1 MKKIFLLFCLIF
13 IFSCKE
19 KKEEVLN
26 NPDFKIGAADRD
38 SKIPD
43 SSADKSI
50 LLKTT
55 DDGFFRIFVKSN
67 EARGKYFYSDTLNVL
82 MAENYIKKDNKFIKT
97 RSSTLL
103 EGEWNYLEIDSANLY
118 IQKINNVDFQF
129 ISANDSFQG
138 KAIPE
143 QSVHFWMINTNN
155 VSEYYE
161 LIYSGYPDNL
171 CAECI
176 KGDFVKD
183 KKLDKNP
190 FAKKALYD
198 FAKKSKLIYQKTN
211 DEKKPNHF
219 KNFREK
225 WQKDNQAE
233 INWGAGYGGEMDVVL
248 STYYKE
254 NLFDISGGTEAS
266 LENQNYYLT
275 SYFRGD
281 VIGFDKQKKR
291 YFPIIVESCA
301 HFCNKEIEFVND
313 HTIKIT
319 YEDDKSWE
327 LDLTKI
333 KFNE

>member
-1 MKKIFLLFCLIF
+1 MKKIFLLFCLIL

-19 KKEEVLN
+19 KKEEVSN
-26 NPDFKIGAADRD
+26 NADFKIETADRD

-50 LLKTT
+50 LIKAT
-55 DDGFFRIFVKSN
+55 DDGFLRIFVKSN
-67 EARGKYFYSDTLNVL
+67 ESRGKYFYADTLNIL
-82 MAENYIKKDNKFIKT
+82 TAENYIIKNKKFIKT
-97 RSSTLL
+97 KSSTLL
-103 EGEWNYLEIDSANLY
+103 EGEWNYLEIDSANLDT
-118 IQKINNVDFQF
+118 QKINNVDYQF

-161 LIYSGYPDNL
+161 LIYAGYPDNL
-171 CAECI
+171 CTECI
-176 KGDFVKD
+176 RGDFVTD

-190 FAKKALYD
+190 FAKKALYN
-198 FAKKSKLIYQKTN
+198 FAKKSKLIYHKTN
-211 DEKKPNHF
+211 EEKKISHF
-219 KNFREK
+219 KNFRDK
-225 WQKDNQAE
+225 WARDNQAE
-233 INWGAGYGGEMDVVL
+233 INWGAGYGGEMDQVV

-254 NLFDISGGTEAS
+254 NLFDISGGTETV

-281 VIGFDKQKKR
+281 VIGFDKQKKL

-301 HFCNKEIEFVND
+301 HFCNKEIEFIND
-313 HTIKIT
+313 HSIKIT

-333 KFNE
+333 KFKE

>member
-1 MKKIFLLFCLIF
+1 MKKIHLLFCLILL
-13 IFSCKE
+13 FSCKE
-19 KKEEVLN
+19 KKENVVNTSDLKTEN
-26 NPDFKIGAADRD
+26 STSD
-38 SKIPD
+38 SQISD
-43 SSADKSI
+43 SIANVSI
-50 LLKTT
+50 LTKKNIE
-55 DDGFFRIFVKSN
+55 GFFRVFVKSN
-67 EARGKYFYSDTLNVL
+67 EPRGKYFYADTLNIL
-82 MAENYIKKDNKFIKT
+82 IAENYIIKNNKFIKT
-97 RSSTLL
+97 KSSTLL

-161 LIYSGYPDNL
+161 LIYSGYPNNL
-171 CAECI
+171 CTECI
-176 KGDFVKD
+176 KGNFVGNKN
-183 KKLDKNP
+183 LDKNP
-190 FAKKALYD
+190 SVKKAIYD

-211 DEKKPNHF
+211 DEKKISHF
-219 KNFREK
+219 KNFRDK
-225 WQKDNQAE
+225 WQQDNQAE
-233 INWGAGYGGEMDVVL
+233 INWGAGYGGEMDEVF

-254 NLFDISGGTEAS
+254 NLFDISGGTETV
-266 LENQNYYLT
+266 LENKNYYLT
-275 SYFRGD
+275 SFFRSD
-281 VIGFDKQKKR
+281 LIGFDKQKKL

-327 LDLTKI
+327 LDLSKI
-333 KFNE
+333 KFKE

>member
-1 MKKIFLLFCLIF
+1 MKKVFLLFCLIL
-13 IFSCKE
+13 IFSCNE
-19 KKEEVLN
+19 KKEKVVTTASKKTETE
-26 NPDFKIGAADRD
+26 DYDR
-38 SKIPD
+38 KIPD

-50 LLKTT
+50 LIKSTT
-55 DDGFFRIFVKSN
+55 EGFFRIFVKSN
-67 EARGKYFYSDTLNVL
+67 GARGKYFYADTLNVL

-97 RSSTLL
+97 KSSTLL
-103 EGEWNYLEIDSANLY
+103 EGEWNYLEIDSTNLY

-161 LIYSGYPDNL
+161 LIYAGYPDNL
-171 CAECI
+171 CTECI
-176 KGDFVKD
+176 RGDFVKD

-198 FAKKSKLIYQKTN
+198 FAKKSKLIYQKSN
-211 DEKKPNHF
+211 DEKKISHF

-225 WQKDNQAE
+225 WARDNQAE
-233 INWGAGYGGEMDVVL
+233 INWGAGYGGEMDQVF
-248 STYYKE
+248 STCYKE
-254 NLFDISGGTEAS
+254 NLFDISGGSETN

-281 VIGFDKQKKR
+281 VIGFDKQKKL
-291 YFPIIVESCA
+291 YFPIIIESCA

-333 KFNE
+333 KFKE